1 MKIIFLE
8 KSYIKCGGETIHR
21 PYSKKWKLSISLEK
35 YSNVLCSFF
44 IVCPSQGLSKY
55 VKIKLQTTCFY
66 FISSFLKKTKRGLEL
81 FPLPHFLQDFWRRIF
96 LKLYSINWPDLIVW
110 LSFFH
115 EILGN
120 ICIVIACFQGCD
132 VVNLEID
139 LIFLINLVSKIIKNA
154 RTKFFLRNEKCFW
167 DEIKNNFI
175 IFKGISNN

>member
-120 ICIVIACFQGCD
+120 ICIVIACFQGCNVINCLFSRLWRRKSWNWSYLSYQPCFLYHQKRQD
-132 VVNLEID
+132 K
-139 LIFLINLVSKIIKNA
+139 IFFKERKM
-154 RTKFFLRNEKCFW
+154 FLRWN
-167 DEIKNNFI
+167 
-175 IFKGISNN
+175 